1 MRYRTRVLALLFLL
15 SIITYIDRVCIGV
28 ASPRMQEELGIPP
41 GRWGL
46 VLGAFAI
53 AYAAF
58 ELPSGA
64 LGDRIGP
71 RKVLMRI
78 VLWWSVFTSLTG
90 AATGYVQLLIF
101 RCLFGAGEAGA
112 YPNTSG
118 ALARWFP
125 ARERGRAQGAIWMAS
140 RLGGALSPLIVV
152 PVQLRYGWRASFW
165 IFGCMGVVWAAVW
178 YWWFR
183 DNPAEKRG
191 ITSTELEEIRR
202 GGAGGQPH
210 HKLPLKTILTSGNLW
225 LMMAMYYTYCY
236 ASFFYL
242 SWMPTYL
249 VKGRGFSEHDMAWLA
264 TLPFILGCF
273 ATMLGGWA
281 SDAAVGRFG
290 LRGGR
295 RLCAAGGLTASAIFT
310 IAAAA
315 TANNIVAVVLLALG
329 YAGSDFMLPTAW
341 AVCLD
346 IGKKY
351 AGAVTGAMN
360 TAGQAGSFTTA
371 ALFGFLVER
380 FHSYNLPLVPMSLL
394 TLLSALLWLKID
406 PERQLAPERA
416 EAR

>member
-1 MRYRTRVLALLFLL
+1 MRYRRRVLALLFFL

-41 GRWGL
+41 SQWGL
-46 VLGAFAI
+46 VLGAFALS
-53 AYAAF
+53 YAAF

-64 LGDRIGP
+64 MGDRIGP
-71 RKVLMRI
+71 RKVLTRI

-90 AATGYVQLLIF
+90 TATSYLQLLTCRF
-101 RCLFGAGEAGA
+101 LFGAGEAGA

-118 ALARWFP
+118 AIARWFP
-125 ARERGRAQGAIWMAS
+125 AAERGRAQGAIWMAS

-152 PVQLRYGWRASFW
+152 PIQARYGWRTSFW
-165 IFGCMGVVWAAVW
+165 VFGCVGLVWAAVW

-183 DNPAEKRG
+183 DNPAEKSG
-191 ITSTELEEIRR
+191 VTPAEMEEIRS
-202 GGAGGQPH
+202 GGAVDHVH
-210 HKLPLKTILTSGNLW
+210 HKLPLGTLLSSGNMW
-225 LMMAMYYTYCY
+225 LIMAMYFTYCY

-249 VKGRGFSEHDMAWLA
+249 IKGRGFSERDMAWFA
-264 TLPFILGCF
+264 TMPFILGCF
-273 ATMLGGWA
+273 STMLGGWA
-281 SDAAVGRFG
+281 SDAAVARFG
-290 LRGGR
+290 LKWGR
-295 RLCAAGGLTASAIFT
+295 RVCAVGGLTASAIFT
-310 IAAAA
+310 IAAAV
-315 TANNIVAVVLLALG
+315 TEHKVLAVILLALG

-341 AVCLD
+341 ALCLD

-394 TLLSALLWLKID
+394 TLVSAILWLKID
-406 PERQLAPERA
+406 PTKQLVPEPIEPR
-416 EAR
+416 